1 VERHVDLTAVLFDFD
16 GTLFDLDLDLRAWR
30 AEAGDAEPGSTV
42 ENLLAGATPAE
53 RSRLER
59 LLAAGE
65 QVAVERGRPRPGA
78 LEALCRLRPFHLAVV
93 SRNFHA
99 TVDAGLRKIGFRDP
113 VTVIGREDVARQKPD
128 PEGVATAL
136 TRLGTPASG
145 TLLVGDTFH
154 DVEAGHRGGVRVV
167 IVANPRLQFAP
178 TGADA
183 YVASLAELTESLVP
197 A

>member
-30 AEAGDAEPGSTV
+30 AEAGDVEPGSTV
-42 ENLLAGATPAE
+42 
-53 RSRLER
+53 
-59 LLAAGE
+59 
-65 QVAVERGRPRPGA
+65 
-78 LEALCRLRPFHLAVV
+78 VV

-99 TVDAGLRKIGFRDP
+99 TVDAGLKKIGFRDP

-136 TRLGTPASG
+136 SRLGTPASG

-183 YVASLAELTESLVP
+183 YMASLAELTESLVP